1 MAPVARHLLEGGC
14 SLRLSHCS
22 CRSSRGRSRLMFSPA
37 SCEVG
42 RAIHIVGC
50 TRRCVVAAEEMENEV
65 VNTNGQAET

>member
-1 MAPVARHLLEGGC
+1 
-14 SLRLSHCS
+14 
-22 CRSSRGRSRLMFSPA
+22 MFSPA